1 MDHGSVRTT
10 KLLSSTVDRD
20 TPCGQPDLSGGSAK
34 GICRSKLRQIPGLA
48 RFVACL
54 FAGVA
59 LGGCSA
65 LPSIQIES
73 KKIDYKSAGKLP
85 PLEVPPDLTRPSTD
99 DRFVVPDINPKGTA
113 TYSEYSRDRSGQRVA
128 SAQSS
133 AILPTPE
140 NVRVERDG
148 NQRWLVIRGTPEQIW
163 PTVKEFWQETGFIVN
178 LEIPEAGIMETDWA
192 ENRAKIPDIGLVRGF
207 LGRVLDQAYST
218 SERDKFRTRL
228 ERGIEPGTTEIYL
241 SHRGMEEVYTAASGD
256 TKDTRWQPRPPDPD
270 LEAEMLRR
278 LMVRFGVQDER
289 AKQQIASSER
299 PTPRATLLKGPDG
312 GTLTLNEQFDRA
324 WRRVGLALD
333 RVGFTVEDRDR
344 SKGLY
349 YVRYIDPQI
358 DVQSK
363 QEKGGWLSRLK
374 FWGSTEKPKTEQYRI
389 VVKDGDPGAVVNVL
403 NKDGARENS
412 ETASRILAL
421 LYDQL
426 R

>member
-1 MDHGSVRTT
+1 MGFHEGRNLVR
-10 KLLSSTVDRD
+10 RA
-20 TPCGQPDLSGGSAK
+20 PGSA
-34 GICRSKLRQIPGLA
+34 RYVL
-48 RFVACL
+48 CL
-54 FAGVA
+54 LIGVA
-59 LGGCSA
+59 LGGCSG

-73 KKIDYKSAGKLP
+73 KKVDYKSAGRLP
-85 PLEVPPDLTRPSTD
+85 PLEVPPDLTRPSAD
-99 DRFVVPDINPKGTA
+99 ERYAVPDINPKGTA

-148 NQRWLVIRGTPEQIW
+148 NLRWLVVRGSSEQIW
-163 PTVKEFWQETGFIVN
+163 PTVKDFWQETGFIVN
-178 LEIPEAGIMETDWA
+178 LEIPEAGVMETDWA
-192 ENRAKIPDIGLVRGF
+192 ENRAKIPDDGMVRGF
-207 LGRVLDQAYST
+207 LGKLLDQVYST
-218 SERDKFRTRL
+218 GERDRFRTRL
-228 ERGIEPGTTEIYL
+228 ERGVEPGTTEIYI
-241 SHRGMEEVYTAASGD
+241 SHRGMEEVYTASSGD
-256 TKDTRWQPRPPDPD
+256 NKDTRWQPRPPDPS

-289 AKQQIASSER
+289 AKQQLASGDR
-299 PTPRATLLKGPDG
+299 PAPRAALLKGSDG
-312 GTLTLNEQFDRA
+312 GSLALSEQFDRA

-349 YVRYIDPQI
+349 YVRYIDPRI
-358 DVQSK
+358 DMKSK
-363 QEKGGWLSRLK
+363 DEQGGWLSRLK

-389 VVKDGDPGAVVNVL
+389 LVKDVDPGAVVNVL
-403 NKDGARENS
+403 NKDGAQENS

-426 R
+426 K